1 VSITPIDFVLQTFEG
16 TAADGFMAIPGFATP
31 ATLRLRLGKSRGYS
45 LATLAPGAY
54 SLSFRGFINGVEA
67 GAGTLTS
74 DGSGNVTVSE
84 TWINGATLCTTTTN
98 GTYSVNG
105 DGSGVLHT
113 PFAAQSCSNGQQG
126 NGPGYVPAW
135 DFVFDRSDGRA
146 LDLISES
153 PNAGVLGKLHRM
165 TD

>member
-1 VSITPIDFVLQTFEG
+1 MVSCR
-16 TAADGFMAIPGFATP
+16 AAPLRP
-31 ATLRLRLGKSRGYS
+31 TLRRRLGKSTGYS
-45 LATLAPGAY
+45 LATLAPGAC
-54 SLSFRGFINGVEA
+54 SLSFRGYINGSEA
-67 GAGTLTS
+67 GIGTLTS
-74 DGSGNVTVSE
+74 DGSGNVTVNE
-84 TWINGATLCTTTTN
+84 TWINGATLCTTSETN
-98 GTYSVNG
+98 ATYSVNR